1 LDCSR
6 YIGCLHES
14 KSVSFRCPN
23 FSSLADAEQGTL
35 SSLLAKVLVAENS
48 TASRAERNRH
58 RRANEVI
65 TLEPMSSAAEA
76 EKRADF
82 EIARIMSSV
91 AEAERVVD
99 EVIQRSGNHSYR
111 EYQEALREIAA
122 AGVAYSATLISKM
135 VAEEIDVFW
144 TSSMSELNQIKQATN
159 YINGKN
165 AKNKYLKNIS

>member
-1 LDCSR
+1 MSTCLDCSR

-91 AEAERVVD
+91 AEAERVDAAVLVAR
-99 EVIQRSGNHSYR
+99 ERVHRHRIGVVEEERSGLGDL
-111 EYQEALREIAA
+111 ADIAA
-122 AGVAYSATLISKM
+122 
-135 VAEEIDVFW
+135 EIEQCGYRARG
-144 TSSMSELNQIKQATN
+144 SSPPAVRPI
-159 YINGKN
+159 
-165 AKNKYLKNIS
+165 